1 MLKFIAGALY
11 KDEKPS
17 LSRIMLFIW
26 FFILIILA
34 IKFIVVY
41 GSSVVNGTEFYAPSP
56 DWIVSIFAILMVYVF
71 GSKTGLIKI
80 LSRRKAVNN
89 KKTDIK

>member
-26 FFILIILA
+26 FFVLIILA
-34 IKFIVVY
+34 IKFIIVY